1 MAQPKNYITP
11 RGYKRHRD
19 EYQWLRG
26 VIRPNLVEEVAAAA
40 ALGDRSE
47 NAEYIYGKKKLREVD
62 GRLRFLSRRM
72 GACEIVE
79 PGIDRGDVVYFG
91 ATIAVAYPD
100 GVERRF
106 ELVGEDEIDGDGRRI
121 SWRSP
126 MGQAL
131 MRRREGDLVYMKLP
145 QGGIEVEILEV
156 EYLPQPPEPL
166 SKWETYQAEMRERAA
181 KLGKTFQPPD
191 LAAMLELP
199 VDLDEGDEDDL
210 DDDEGPPPII

>member
-145 QGGIEVEILEV
+145 QGGSRSRSSRWNTSRSH
-156 EYLPQPPEPL
+156 PSHFPSGRPTRRRCARGQPSLVRPFNRRIWRRCW
-166 SKWETYQAEMRERAA
+166 SCR
-181 KLGKTFQPPD
+181 
-191 LAAMLELP
+191 
-199 VDLDEGDEDDL
+199 
-210 DDDEGPPPII
+210 